1 MNPAPS
7 FYSVSF
13 KLIKFLFSNWIYV
26 PPKKIIESR
35 TIFLFNSS
43 PVRDEYLEGAG

>member
-7 FYSVSF
+7 LYPISF

-26 PPKKIIESR
+26 PLKKIVESR
-35 TIFLFNSS
+35 TFFLFNSYQ
-43 PVRDEYLEGAG
+43 VRDEYLEGAG